1 MEHHPNK
8 YMGKYRITSTRLQT
22 WDYGSNAPYFVTIC
36 THNRV
41 CCFGNITAE
50 TPNRGVS
57 ANPTNQLS
65 PIGQLARQ
73 FWLDIP
79 NHFPFVKLGESVVM
93 PNHVHGIV
101 MIDKPDGGNGG
112 DAINRVSKQKT
123 STPGGITGQHNPML
137 YENLSRVMRWY
148 KGRVSFECKKIA
160 PHFAWQ
166 SRFHDHIIR
175 NDDSFERITRYIIN
189 NPKNWR
195 GDIFHSGDDETR

>member
-8 YMGKYRITSTRLQT
+8 YMGKYSITSTRLQT

-57 ANPTNQLS
+57 ANPTIQLS

-101 MIDKPDGGNGG
+101 MIDKSVETPKLGVSATTNPHRTTNASLKWQSDTLGVI
-112 DAINRVSKQKT
+112 INQYKRVVT
-123 STPGGITGQHNPML
+123 IHARRIT
-137 YENLSRVMRWY
+137 
-148 KGRVSFECKKIA
+148 